1 MPRKMTDH
9 EKEKGTFFTCVTND
23 DECRKNI
30 KEICLDFQSWAWID
44 HEPDT
49 EEGKPHTHFLLRSN
63 GTRSVKQMADKIQ
76 ISPQYVQVC
85 RKVVAFRR
93 YMIHLDNP
101 EKKQYKLEDIHTN
114 AEESFKLA
122 IEGEK
127 LKDVNSL
134 FRDFRLLY
142 ESRITPEEFI
152 QQNYIEMSKMAFS
165 QKIKTFE
172 TLLKCYGRGSRTTT

>member
-1 MPRKMTDH
+1 MAKKLSDH
-9 EKEKGTFFTCVTND
+9 EKERGTYFTCVTND
-23 DECRKNI
+23 ETCRKNI
-30 KEICLDFQSWAWID
+30 KEICKDFQSWAWID

-49 EEGKPHTHFLLRSN
+49 EDGKPHTHFLLRAN
-63 GTRSVKQMADKIQ
+63 GTRSVKQMADRIE

-101 EKKQYKLEDIHTN
+101 EKKQYKLEDIHSSSID
-114 AEESFKLA
+114 SFKMA

-127 LKDVNSL
+127 NKDVYSL
-134 FRDFRLLY
+134 FRDFKLLS
-142 ESRITPEEFI
+142 EGKITPDEFV
-152 QQNYIEMSKMAFS
+152 QQNYIDMTNMAFS

-172 TLLKCYGRGSRTTT
+172 IILKVSRARLT